1 MRTRQS
7 DAYVTYRDRR
17 EAGVKLAQALAHYE
31 SQHPVVLALPR
42 GGVPVA
48 AEVADRLHADL
59 DLVIA
64 RKIGVPFQP
73 ELAMG
78 AVVDGPAPITVRNE
92 DVIAMA
98 RVTDAE
104 FDAVRTRELAE
115 ISRRRQRYV
124 GDRPHAKVEGRTAI
138 VIDDGI
144 ATGATMRA
152 ALRAVR
158 AQHPGKLVLAV
169 PVAASDSL
177 SALRAEADEVVCLG
191 AHEQFGAIGFFY
203 ADFSP
208 VPDEAVIRIMEAH
221 AKASA
226 GSGEAAA
233 GVSPSPHP
241 PDATH

>member
-1 MRTRQS
+1 MRAPRKSQ
-7 DAYVTYRDRR
+7 AYVIYRDRR
-17 EAGVKLAQALAHYE
+17 EAGRRLAEALARYE
-31 SQHPVVLALPR
+31 GERPLILAAPR

-48 AEVADRLHADL
+48 AEVASRLHADL

-64 RKIGVPFQP
+64 RKIGVPSQP

-92 DVIAMA
+92 GVIALA
-98 RVTDAE
+98 GVSQAE
-104 FDAVRTRELAE
+104 FDEVRARELAE

-124 GDRPHAKVEGRTAI
+124 GRRPRARVEGRTVI

-158 AQHPGKLVLAV
+158 VQHPKKLVLAV

-177 SALRAEADEVVCLG
+177 DDLRAEADEVVCLG
-191 AHEQFGAIGFFY
+191 AYEQFGAIGFFY
-203 ADFSP
+203 SDFSA
-208 VPDEAVIRIMEAH
+208 VPDEAVIDIMKAH
-221 AKASA
+221 PVTSN
-226 GSGEAAA
+226 GAA
-233 GVSPSPHP
+233 
-241 PDATH
+241 

>member
-1 MRTRQS
+1 MRRPRTS
-7 DAYVTYRDRR
+7 EPYVVYRDRR
-17 EAGVKLAQALAHYE
+17 EAGRRLAETLAGYE
-31 SQHPVVLALPR
+31 SDHPLILAAPR

-48 AEVADRLHADL
+48 AEVASRLHADL

-98 RVTDAE
+98 GVTEAE
-104 FDAVRTRELAE
+104 FQEVRSRELAE

-124 GDRPHAKVEGRTAI
+124 GDRAPAGVEGRLVI

-158 AQHPGKLVLAV
+158 AQHPRKLVLAV
-169 PVAASDSL
+169 PVAAADSL
-177 SALRAEADEVVCLG
+177 DALRREADEVVCPG
-191 AHEQFGAIGFFY
+191 AYKSFGAIGFFY
-203 ADFSP
+203 SDFSA
-208 VPDEAVIRIMEAH
+208 VPDEVVTGIMKAH
-221 AKASA
+221 PVASSKIA
-226 GSGEAAA
+226 PPGPD
-233 GVSPSPHP
+233 GVSQGGPG
-241 PDATH
+241 